1 MTNIDLLQEAVN
13 AGIINLDSVQEQID
27 MKKKEKILK
36 EHSYSIWEGKDGKW
50 RTYVFDETKAKN
62 RRLIKRKTKEDIED
76 FIVKEYDRNH
86 KGVNETTIKTLY
98 PEWLQ
103 YKYLKVNSPNTIK
116 RIQNDWERFYD
127 NDHYNQEHDTDII
140 NIPIQE
146 LSKLKLD
153 KWAHHMV
160 KFGNAVPSKSIRH
173 KRKDMRSNMTKKQY
187 YGVSLIAREIL
198 DYAVDNGIID
208 KNYFDQIKIDKR
220 LYRKVLKKKSENEV
234 FLVNEVNDIIHLA
247 WKDFEEHPSNLAILA
262 IILNFYMG
270 TRVGELVVLKTSD
283 IEKGNY
289 LHVQHQLVKNYDMT
303 SITDPKFIGYIDV
316 PYTKSDAGDRY
327 IYLVSEAIEVL
338 DVIMKTRDMY
348 YSNTKDYEKGY
359 LFIKNEKRI
368 SHNQIEQLLRKYC
381 MQLGICSKSNHKI
394 RKTFISTLYDN
405 GVNINTIREM
415 VGHEDEK
422 TTLRCYI
429 YDRFNDS
436 DIENMLENAL
446 SQSNIVTYTSSIN
459 HFATLSDLGNH
470 R

>member
-13 AGIINLDSVQEQID
+13 VGIINLDSVQEQID

-36 EHSYSIWEGKDGKW
+36 EHPYSIWEGKDGKW

-76 FIVKEYDRNH
+76 FIVEEYNMNH
-86 KGVNETTIKTLY
+86 KSVNKTTIKTLY

-127 NDHYNQEHDTDII
+127 NDQYNLKHDTDII

-160 KFGNAVPSKSIRH
+160 KFGNGIPSKSVRH
-173 KRKDMRSNMTKKQY
+173 KRKDIRPNMSKKQY
-187 YGVSLIAREIL
+187 YGVTLIAREIL
-198 DYAVDNGIID
+198 DYAVDKEIID
-208 KNYFDQIKIDKR
+208 KNLFKQIEIDKR
-220 LYRKVLKKKSENEV
+220 LYRKVVKKKSENEV
-234 FLVNEVNDIIHLA
+234 FLVNEVNDIIQLA

-262 IILNFYMG
+262 IILNFYIG
-270 TRVGELVVLKTSD
+270 ARVGELVALKRSD
-283 IEKGNY
+283 IERGNY
-289 LHVQHQLVKNYDMT
+289 LHIQHQLVKNYDMT
-303 SITDPKFIGYIDV
+303 DITNSKFIGYVDV
-316 PYTKSDAGDRY
+316 EYTKSDAGDRY
-327 IYLVSEAIEVL
+327 IYLVSEALEVL
-338 DVIMKTRDMY
+338 NVIVKTLDMY
-348 YSNTKDYEKGY
+348 YLNTKDYAKGY
-359 LFIKNEKRI
+359 LFIKDGKRI

-381 MQLGICSKSNHKI
+381 MQLGIVPKSNHKI

-429 YDRFNDS
+429 YDRFSDS
-436 DIENMLENAL
+436 DTENMLENAL
-446 SQSNIVTYTSSIN
+446 SQSNIITKTSSIN
-459 HFATLSDLGNH
+459 HSTTSFDSGNH

>member
-160 KFGNAVPSKSIRH
+160 KFGNTVPSKSIRH

-270 TRVGELVVLKTSD
+270 TRVGELVVLKTSEGVAD
-283 IEKGNY
+283 SIVYLLKKYIKASPISLFGALFLKGVFRK
-289 LHVQHQLVKNYDMT
+289 LKKQ
-303 SITDPKFIGYIDV
+303 IDYAEYGGA
-316 PYTKSDAGDRY
+316 P
-327 IYLVSEAIEVL
+327 L
-338 DVIMKTRDMY
+338 
-348 YSNTKDYEKGY
+348 
-359 LFIKNEKRI
+359 
-368 SHNQIEQLLRKYC
+368 
-381 MQLGICSKSNHKI
+381 LGIDGNVIICHGKSNAKAMKNAI
-394 RKTFISTLYDN
+394 FQAIAT
-405 GVNINTIREM
+405 
-415 VGHEDEK
+415 
-422 TTLRCYI
+422 
-429 YDRFNDS
+429 
-436 DIENMLENAL
+436 IEN
-446 SQSNIVTYTSSIN
+446 SIN
-459 HFATLSDLGNH
+459 DKILESLEKYKD
-470 R
+470 

>member
-76 FIVKEYDRNH
+76 FIVEEYDTNH

-247 WKDFEEHPSNLAILA
+247 WKDFEEHPSNLTILA

-303 SITDPKFIGYIDV
+303 NITDPKFIGYIDV

-359 LFIKNEKRI
+359 LFIKNGKRI